1 MAKETELD
9 IWLEQIG
16 LGKYADLFKQQAID
30 IDVIGELRDADLVE
44 LGLPMGH
51 RKKLLRAIGEREAEA
66 AGPRA
71 PQKPNVAAAGGHSMQ
86 SERRQLTVM
95 ICDLVGSTQLSQEFD
110 PEELSTILTAY
121 QHCCEKAII
130 DNHGTITRYMGDGI
144 FAYFG
149 FPQADEIDAER
160 AIRAGLDIVR
170 NLQKIRPFGIQL
182 ETRVGIATGIV
193 VIGDL
198 VGEGPGQVEAVV
210 GEAPNLAARLEALAE
225 TDTVVIAESTR
236 RLAEHSFEYDDLGTH
251 SLKGF
256 TEPMQAWQVLGESR
270 LGSRSEA
277 LGMAIDLT
285 PMVDREDERELLR
298 RRWEQAR
305 GGAGKAVLISGEPG
319 IGKSRLLQSLREELA
334 SEHHVPM
341 RCFCSP
347 HYQNSTLHP
356 AIEFLIRLLNF
367 KPDDTP
373 IEKLEKLEQGLVLTG
388 DDREIVAPLLADLLS
403 IPTGNRYPPVKLQ
416 PQGRKLRVLEA
427 LEIQLMRTAALQ
439 PVLLIF
445 EDLHWADPT
454 TVELLDRLVE
464 KIAKLPVL
472 LILTYRPEFIPP
484 WPDYHHVSTLILN
497 QLSQEDSSVMVE
509 CLTREKALPKEL
521 VKEILDKTDGNP
533 LFIEE
538 LHKAIIQNNV
548 LEDQGDRYALQAPVS
563 SISVPSTLADS
574 FMARLDK
581 LNRVKDVAQ
590 TAAVIG
596 RRFSYDLLVHVCGL
610 SELTLAAALNQLA
623 EAQIVYRHGTGKN
636 ASYYFKH
643 ALLQDAAYSSLLN
656 RKRQALH
663 AAVVEALEQHDP
675 VAIRREPEVIAHHCT
690 GAGLV
695 DKAIDY
701 WQKAGQRAFQ
711 KSGVLESIDHF
722 EKGLDLLRKQ
732 SDSNERAGRE
742 IELLMS
748 IGPALSAAK
757 GFASPEVEAAYA
769 SAISLSRQVSGGQE
783 DFSILRRLW
792 VYHFIAGH
800 LDQARDIAEQL
811 MTLAASGDEID
822 RSVEA
827 HRVLGQTLFYQG
839 NFLEAREHLEKSVA
853 CYDPEKHRSGIYL
866 YGNDSATVCRA
877 YLGLVLWFLGYP
889 EQAVAQCEKTLKMA
903 RELQHPFSL
912 ALALAFSAYVRQH
925 LRDAKATALLATET
939 ITVSEE
945 QGFPFWAH
953 QEAIL
958 LGWALAEQGQV
969 EEGMTRLCR
978 GLEEY
983 TKMGSGLACP
993 WFLGLK
999 AEVKLKVGDPDRA
1012 LSIVDEAAQKSDEIG
1027 DFSYLAEIYRLK
1039 GTITLAKLGDKAAG
1053 DVEALYQESL
1063 AVARKQGARSWE
1075 LRTATDLAI
1084 LWQQQKR
1091 VQEARDLLRTI
1102 YDGFEEGFET
1112 HDLKRARDL
1121 LAELGDDGPKA

>member
-9 IWLEQIG
+9 IWLVQIG
-16 LGKYADLFKQQAID
+16 LGKYADLFKQHAID
-30 IDVIGELRDADLVE
+30 IDVVGELGEADLVE

-51 RKKLLRAIGEREAEA
+51 RKKLLRAIGERAEA
-66 AGPRA
+66 ASAPRA

-95 ICDLVGSTQLSQEFD
+95 ICDLVGSTQLSQQFD

-149 FPQADEIDAER
+149 YPQADEIDAER

-170 NLQKIRPFGIQL
+170 SLQKIRPFGIQL

-210 GEAPNLAARLEALAE
+210 GEAPNLAARLESIAE
-225 TDTVVIAESTR
+225 TGTVVIAASTR

-256 TEPMQAWQVLGESR
+256 TEPVQAWQVLGESS

-277 LGMAIDLT
+277 LGAVVDLT
-285 PMVDREDERELLR
+285 PMVDREDELELLS
-298 RRWEQAR
+298 RRWKQAR
-305 GGAGKAVLISGEPG
+305 AGEGKAVLISGEPG
-319 IGKSRLLQSLREELA
+319 IGKSRLLQALREELA
-334 SEHHVPM
+334 SEQHVPM

-356 AIEFLIRLLNF
+356 AIEFLVRLLNF

-388 DDREIVAPLLADLLS
+388 DDREVVAPLLADLLS

-427 LEIQLMRTAALQ
+427 LETQLMRTAALH

-454 TVELLDRLVE
+454 TIELLDRLVE
-464 KIAKLPVL
+464 KIEKLPVL
-472 LILTYRPEFIPP
+472 LILTFRPEFIPP
-484 WPDYHHVSTLILN
+484 WPDYHHVSMVILN
-497 QLSQEDSSVMVE
+497 QLSPEDSSDLVGR
-509 CLTREKALPKEL
+509 LTKEKAFPKEL

-538 LHKAIIQNNV
+538 LYKAIILDNV
-548 LEDQGDRYALQAPVS
+548 LEDHGDRYELQTPVS

-596 RRFSYDLLVHVCGL
+596 RRFSYDLLAHVCGL
-610 SELTLAAALNQLA
+610 SELTLTAALNQLA
-623 EAQIVYRHGTGKN
+623 EAQIVYRHGAGTDT
-636 ASYYFKH
+636 SYYFKH

-656 RKRQALH
+656 RKRQTLH

-675 VAIRREPEVIAHHCT
+675 VATRREPEVVAHHCT
-690 GAGLV
+690 GAGLI
-695 DKAIDY
+695 DKAINY

-722 EKGLDLLRKQ
+722 DKGLNLLRNQPESK
-732 SDSNERAGRE
+732 ERAKRE

-748 IGPALSAAK
+748 IGPSLSAAK
-757 GFASPEVEAAYA
+757 GFASPEVEATYA
-769 SAISLSRQVSGGQE
+769 SAISLSRQVSDGQE

-800 LDQARDIAEQL
+800 LDQARDIAQQL
-811 MTLAASGDEID
+811 MTLAERSDMFD
-822 RSVEA
+822 HSVEA
-827 HRVLGQTLFYQG
+827 NRVLGQTLFYQG
-839 NFLEAREHLEKSVA
+839 SFQEARDHLEKSLEV
-853 CYDPEKHRSGIYL
+853 YDPEKHRSGIYL
-866 YGNDSATVCRA
+866 YGNDSATVCQA
-877 YLGLVLWFLGYP
+877 YLGFVLWFLGFP
-889 EQAVAQCEKTLKMA
+889 EQAVAQCEKTLKLA

-925 LRDAKATALLATET
+925 LHDADATAQLATET
-939 ITVSEE
+939 IAVSEV

-969 EEGMTRLCR
+969 EEGMARLCR

-983 TKMGSGLACP
+983 TNLGSGLACP

-999 AEVKLKVGDPDRA
+999 AQVKAKTGDLDRA
-1012 LSIVDEAAQKSDEIG
+1012 MSILDEAAQKSEETG
-1027 DFSYLAEIYRLK
+1027 DFSYLAEIHRLR
-1039 GTITLAKLGDKAAG
+1039 GTMTLAKRGDKAAG

-1075 LRTATDLAI
+1075 LRTATDLAT
-1084 LWQQQKR
+1084 LWQKQKR
-1091 VQEARDLLRTI
+1091 VQEARDLLQGV
-1102 YDGFEEGFET
+1102 YDTFEEGFDT
-1112 HDLKRARDL
+1112 HDLKIARDL
-1121 LAELGDDGPKA
+1121 LTELVEGGSKT